1 MLWCS
6 RKTYTAH
13 SMMATVDES
22 SDGSD
27 PPPLVS
33 SSSDGEPPTRATPV
47 DMVSEDP
54 SESSS
59 ETEEDDRLRFKGYHT
74 ENLKLNLSSSVISP
88 FTFNIDRPYHFSCF
102 SIVCCDPFVLPSW
115 PVGRS
120 YFSCLFRL
128 LTHVWEML
136 MLPSDAHAATNLT
149 SLRLPDGN
157 TSDHS
162 NNLFSLKNN

>member
-1 MLWCS
+1 MQCS
-6 RKTYTAH
+6 LGAPDGIRKG
-13 SMMATVDES
+13 DE
-22 SDGSD
+22 
-27 PPPLVS
+27 
-33 SSSDGEPPTRATPV
+33 DGE
-47 DMVSEDP
+47 EIG
-54 SESSS
+54 